1 LIAEIVTS
9 WILRKL
15 KQQMNYLNVGGFPLW
30 SYEWA
35 NNGEAVL
42 LLHGGLSDTD
52 SFADVMVA
60 PLQDSFH
67 LFAYDRAGHG
77 RSADQPGSFY
87 FNFQRDEAIAFI
99 TEVIK
104 QPVHLIGYSD
114 GANIALMVA
123 IARPDLVK
131 SIVSIAGNFSPDGI
145 VDLPEFDPAGIS
157 DEFRAE
163 YAEKSPDAP
172 ETLVAKI
179 VKMNEIWKKEPNI
192 NLAEIAK
199 ISVPT
204 LVLAGDDDVVI
215 HSHSIELF
223 EALPLGQLAIVPG
236 TSHALVK
243 EKPEIVATLINSFLS
258 DQSYPITRYPIRRN
272 NPT

>member
-1 LIAEIVTS
+1 MKNLIVS
-9 WILRKL
+9 G
-15 KQQMNYLNVGGFPLW
+15 YPLW
-30 SYEWA
+30 SFEWA
-35 NNGEAVL
+35 NNGEVVL

-52 SFADVMVA
+52 SFADVMVE
-60 PLQDSFH
+60 PLQNSFH

-87 FNFQRDEAIAFI
+87 FDFQRDEAIAFI
-99 TEVIK
+99 SEVIK
-104 QPVHLIGYSD
+104 QPVHLVGYSD

-123 IARPDLVK
+123 IARPELVK
-131 SIVSIAGNFSPDGI
+131 SIVSIAGNFNPDGI

-157 DEFRAE
+157 DEYRAE

-172 ETLVAKI
+172 ETLVVKI
-179 VKMNEIWKKEPNI
+179 VKMNEIWKVEPDI
-192 NLAEIAK
+192 DLSEIAK

-204 LVLAGDDDVVI
+204 LVLAGDDDVVKHF
-215 HSHSIELF
+215 HSVELY

-243 EKPEIVATLINSFLS
+243 EKPDLVTALIQSFLS
-258 DQSYPITRYPIRRN
+258 DQSYPITRYPIRRT
-272 NPT
+272 NPA